1 MPHKARNMAFRC
13 FKGVAWWV
21 EWYRIKLGFLL
32 LLVNV
37 SIKALLDFLSNVWT
51 RSFKS
56 GSDESCWGEAVRVAM
71 LGPSVILIVVMVR
84 N

>member
-1 MPHKARNMAFRC
+1 MAFRC
-13 FKGVAWWV
+13 FKQVAWWV

-32 LLVNV
+32 LFWSV
-37 SIKALLDFLSNVWT
+37 STKALLDFLSNVWT

-56 GSDESCWGEAVRVAM
+56 GSDVSCWGEAVRVAM

>member
-1 MPHKARNMAFRC
+1 MAFRC
-13 FKGVAWWV
+13 FNKVAWWV

-32 LLVNV
+32 LFWSVSVN
-37 SIKALLDFLSNVWT
+37 ALLDFLSNVWT

-56 GSDESCWGEAVRVAM
+56 GSDVSCWGEAVRVAM